1 MYCNMSVHKGKRAMK
16 NDKATRRP
24 RSLRPVGPAAKPQP
38 SANNTNCTLATGLD
52 ILEYL
57 VNCQHPA
64 PLAAISEGL
73 KVTDA
78 VVNRSISVLE
88 DRGYVIRDAATQSYQ
103 STRKLRDLRPPLPV
117 SHRLVAHARPIMRDL
132 CARISQSCN
141 IALPSGADLQV
152 VAQQESPGA
161 FSINV
166 PIGYR
171 YDIPD
176 SGPGL
181 AFIAFSGQTNPARWP
196 DQTSVVVDA
205 QEWSLLRN
213 AVQNTAERGFAQVGN
228 TLLSDVTDLSCPVY
242 QDGRFVAVLSV
253 PFIETKGGASLGW
266 SVAALQMAAELLSQ
280 SLHGDSL
287 VA

>member
-1 MYCNMSVHKGKRAMK
+1 MK

-24 RSLRPVGPAAKPQP
+24 RPLRPAGSAAMKQKP
-38 SANNTNCTLATGLD
+38 SANNPKHTLATGLD

-64 PLAAISEGL
+64 TLAAISEDL
-73 KVTDA
+73 QVTGT

-88 DRGYVIRDAATQSYQ
+88 DRGYVIRNGATQSYE
-103 STRKLRDLRPPLPV
+103 STRKLRDLRSALST
-117 SHRLVAHARPIMRDL
+117 SHALLAHARPVMRDL
-132 CARISQSCN
+132 CERISQSCN

-161 FSINV
+161 FGISV
-166 PIGYR
+166 PTGYR
-171 YDIPD
+171 YGIPD
-176 SGPGL
+176 SAPGL
-181 AFIAFSGQTNPARWP
+181 AFIAFSGQANPARWP

-205 QEWSLLRN
+205 QEWSSLRS
-213 AVQNTAERGFAQVGN
+213 AVQKTVERGFAQVEN
-228 TLLSDVTDLSCPVY
+228 ALLSDVTDLSCPVY

-253 PFIETKGGASLGW
+253 PFIQTNGSVSLGW
-266 SVAALQMAAELLSQ
+266 SIATLQVAAERLSQ
-280 SLHGDSL
+280 SLRGDSL